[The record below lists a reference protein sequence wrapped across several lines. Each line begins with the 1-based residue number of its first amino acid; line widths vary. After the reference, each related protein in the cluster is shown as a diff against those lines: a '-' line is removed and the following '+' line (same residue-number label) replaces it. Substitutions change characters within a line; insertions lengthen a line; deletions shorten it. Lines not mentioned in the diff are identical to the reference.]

1 MQKVLSIL
9 VENTSGVLSH
19 VSGLFS
25 RRGYNIDSFS
35 AGVTADPRFTRM
47 TIVTSG
53 DELILDQI
61 EKQLSKLEDVVDIKV
76 LSPSDSVTRELM
88 LVKIEAKDT
97 DRQSVLSI
105 TEIFHGKVVDVTKD
119 SMVIEV
125 TGHQDKLV
133 SFLDTD
139 TRDQIIVW
147 MVEKMQD
154 TIVSSVNKALHDYL
168 GGDAIM
174 IGTIYVEDS
183 PGPKITL
190 HAVQVKT
197 DSSQLTDSPALTG
210 IIGGVAKLAFLF
222 SDPAAIE
229 KDVIKLL
236 SSDYVKP
243 KIISTLSDGLR
254 KAGLHLTLSDIVVRE
269 DTGKDKIPH
278 MTDPEKDEGLLPDA
292 IEDKIIDA
300 LAGWLKQTLTV

>member
-1 MQKVLSIL
+1 MAYEIPEGDMIKISFDVQEINYEKCFESLIPQLTQELRSSKNPAELEKLIIRLGDDL
-9 VENTSGVLSH
+9 V
-19 VSGLFS
+19 
-25 RRGYNIDSFS
+25 
-35 AGVTADPRFTRM
+35 P
-47 TIVTSG
+47 
-53 DELILDQI
+53 
-61 EKQLSKLEDVVDIKV
+61 VVK
-76 LSPSDSVTRELM
+76 
-88 LVKIEAKDT
+88 
-97 DRQSVLSI
+97 
-105 TEIFHGKVVDVTKD
+105 
-119 SMVIEV
+119 
-125 TGHQDKLV
+125 KLV
-133 SFLDTD
+133 GFLDTD

-168 GGDAIM
+168 GGDAVM
-174 IGTIYVEDS
+174 IGTIYVEDR

-197 DSSQLTDSPALTG
+197 DSTQLTDSPALTG

-222 SDPAAIE
+222 TDPGTIE

-254 KAGLHLTLSDIVVRE
+254 KAGLYLTLSDIVVRE
-269 DTGKDKIPH
+269 DTGNVKIPH

-300 LAGWLKQTLTV
+300 IAGWLKQTLLV